1 MPNRIQGITVEIG
14 GDTQGLS
21 KALSGVNRE
30 IRTTQSQL
38 KDVER
43 LLKLDPGNTELLR
56 QKYELLNDSIES
68 TEEKL
73 DSLREA
79 EKQVQQQF
87 ERGEVSQDQY
97 NGLQR
102 EIIATEQ
109 ALGRLQNEAR
119 DTENRINGIDEKP
132 IEQVEDAAEDAG
144 DALRDAGDDASHFG
158 DMLKA
163 GAIVEGVSGLVDSM
177 SQLADE
183 TREYQRIMGSLEVS
197 SERAGYSAEETADTY
212 RQLYGVLGDDQTAAT
227 TTANLQ
233 ALGFAQED
241 LKDLTN
247 AAIGAW
253 ATYGDSI
260 PIDGLAESINETI
273 QAGQVTGNF
282 ADVLNWAGTNEDDFN
297 AKLENAADSTERANI
312 VMEELARQ
320 GLVEA
325 GEAWQKNNESLVES
339 NQAAVDFQDTMAEM
353 SERVLPVLT
362 SVKQGITD
370 LLNSLLEVVDGG
382 DFSSFSGVI
391 TRGLEQLTETVIP
404 SIISFLREAIPKIVE
419 VIPEIATAVVKAIS
433 SIGGQLL
440 AAGISLIEYIA
451 EGIENGLPQ
460 LASSIPHAIETVVG
474 SVSNNIPGLL
484 EKGVQIANSLI
495 NGFISAIPNLI
506 QGLPSIISTISTFV
520 TTSIPYFIQAGAQVL
535 QNLVSGIVTALPL
548 IIEGLVQVV
557 NVIVLFFTEN
567 APQLLEQGIQLV
579 QNLISGIVDAIPML
593 LEALPQII
601 YSFTTTILENLPSVM
616 DSGKQMLRSLI
627 DGIVDAIPMLLEAL
641 PQIIYSFTTTILENL
656 PSVMDSG
663 KQMLRSLIDG
673 ILQTVSELVENLP
686 AVIDAVVSF
695 ITDNLPTMMQQ
706 GVEIIL
712 SIITGILDT
721 IPDLISGVGEVVSTI
736 INFIS
741 ENLPSILKAGIE
753 ILKSLISGI
762 IQTIP
767 DLVANLPKIISAIV
781 DGMGA
786 LMGSIVNIGA
796 NIVHGIWNGISGAA
810 GWLWNQISGFCS
822 NIVNGIKNF
831 FGINSPSKLME
842 DAVGKWLPP
851 GIAVGFEDAM
861 PKAMR
866 EIDASMG
873 DITTAIPQ
881 ALGYGGNTTTDSHN
895 MTYTFGPGSIVIQ
908 TQATDGNA
916 LYRQLMVRMQQEVSR
931 KEAAYGR
938 V

>member
-132 IEQVEDAAEDAG
+132 IKQVEDAAEDAG
-144 DALRDAGDDASHFG
+144 NALRDAGDDASHFG

-163 GAIVEGVSGLVDSM
+163 GAIVEGVSGLVGSM

-197 SERAGYSAEETADTY
+197 SERAGYTAEETADTY

-282 ADVLNWAGTNEDDFN
+282 ADVLNWAGTSEDDFN

-339 NQAAVDFQDTMAEM
+339 NQAAADFQDTMAEM
-353 SERVLPVLT
+353 SERLSPVLT
-362 SVKQGITD
+362 AVQNGINQ
-370 LLNSLLEVVDGG
+370 LLGSFLDMTEGI
-382 DFSSFSGVI
+382 DFSAVGDSIEAGFSFVI
-391 TRGLEQLTETVIP
+391 DTILPKLRDGFQWILDN
-404 SIISFLREAIPKIVE
+404 REA
-419 VIPEIATAVVKAIS
+419 
-433 SIGGQLL
+433 L
-440 AAGISLIEYIA
+440 
-451 EGIENGLPQ
+451 
-460 LASSIPHAIETVVG
+460 
-474 SVSNNIPGLL
+474 
-484 EKGVQIANSLI
+484 
-495 NGFISAIPNLI
+495 
-506 QGLPSIISTISTFV
+506 
-520 TTSIPYFIQAGAQVL
+520 
-535 QNLVSGIVTALPL
+535 VTAL
-548 IIEGLVQVV
+548 IAIGSAISTYMAGQQVYT
-557 NVIVLFFTEN
+557 F
-567 APQLLEQGIQLV
+567 A
-579 QNLISGIVDAIPML
+579 
-593 LEALPQII
+593 
-601 YSFTTTILENLPSVM
+601 TTT
-616 DSGKQMLRSLI
+616 
-627 DGIVDAIPMLLEAL
+627 
-641 PQIIYSFTTTILENL
+641 
-656 PSVMDSG
+656 
-663 KQMLRSLIDG
+663 
-673 ILQTVSELVENLP
+673 
-686 AVIDAVVSF
+686 
-695 ITDNLPTMMQQ
+695 
-706 GVEIIL
+706 
-712 SIITGILDT
+712 
-721 IPDLISGVGEVVSTI
+721 
-736 INFIS
+736 
-741 ENLPSILKAGIE
+741 
-753 ILKSLISGI
+753 
-762 IQTIP
+762 
-767 DLVANLPKIISAIV
+767 LPKIISGFSTFFTTLSGGGGVFAALTAAINPVTLAIAGIAAAVGVVVGAFATLWNTSEEFRTNITAIWNQLVTTFQTFTQGIV
-781 DGMGA
+781 DRLNELGFNFENIGQVIQAAWQALCDFLAPVFEGA
-786 LMGSIVNIGA
+786 FQAVATIFDTITGAILGVLDFFIGVFTGDWEQALNGIKEFWGSIWDGICGIFETIIDTLMGIGEVVLNWFGTTWEDALNGVKDFFTNIWNGIVDFFSGLPGRMADIGY
-796 NIVHGIWNGISGAA
+796 NIVTGIWNGISGAA

-822 NIVNGIKNF
+822 NIVNNIKNF

-881 ALGYGGNTTTDSHN
+881 ALSYGGNTTNDSHN

-908 TQATDGNA
+908 TQATNGDA
-916 LYRQLMVRMQQEVSR
+916 IYRQLMVRMQQEVSR

>member
-21 KALSGVNRE
+21 KALSGVNKE

-273 QAGQVTGNF
+273 QSGQVTGNF
-282 ADVLNWAGTNEDDFN
+282 ADVLNWAGTSEDDFN
-297 AKLENAADSTERANI
+297 SKLENAADSTERANI

-339 NQAAVDFQDTMAEM
+339 NQAAADFQDTMAEM
-353 SERVLPVLT
+353 SERISPVLT
-362 SVKQGITD
+362 AVQNGINQ
-370 LLNSLLEVVDGG
+370 LLGSLLDMTEGI
-382 DFSSFSGVI
+382 DFSAVGDSIEAGFSFVI
-391 TRGLEQLTETVIP
+391 DTILPKLRDGFQWILDN
-404 SIISFLREAIPKIVE
+404 REA
-419 VIPEIATAVVKAIS
+419 
-433 SIGGQLL
+433 L
-440 AAGISLIEYIA
+440 
-451 EGIENGLPQ
+451 
-460 LASSIPHAIETVVG
+460 
-474 SVSNNIPGLL
+474 
-484 EKGVQIANSLI
+484 
-495 NGFISAIPNLI
+495 
-506 QGLPSIISTISTFV
+506 
-520 TTSIPYFIQAGAQVL
+520 
-535 QNLVSGIVTALPL
+535 VTAL
-548 IIEGLVQVV
+548 IAIGSAVTTYMAGQQVYA
-557 NVIVLFFTEN
+557 F
-567 APQLLEQGIQLV
+567 A
-579 QNLISGIVDAIPML
+579 
-593 LEALPQII
+593 
-601 YSFTTTILENLPSVM
+601 TTT
-616 DSGKQMLRSLI
+616 
-627 DGIVDAIPMLLEAL
+627 
-641 PQIIYSFTTTILENL
+641 
-656 PSVMDSG
+656 
-663 KQMLRSLIDG
+663 
-673 ILQTVSELVENLP
+673 
-686 AVIDAVVSF
+686 
-695 ITDNLPTMMQQ
+695 
-706 GVEIIL
+706 
-712 SIITGILDT
+712 
-721 IPDLISGVGEVVSTI
+721 
-736 INFIS
+736 
-741 ENLPSILKAGIE
+741 
-753 ILKSLISGI
+753 
-762 IQTIP
+762 
-767 DLVANLPKIISAIV
+767 LPKIISGFSTFFTTLSGGGGVFAALTAAINPVTLAIAGIAAAVGVVVGAFATLWNTSEEFRTNITAIWNQLVTTFQTFTQGIV
-781 DGMGA
+781 DRLNELGFNFENIGQVIQAAWQALCDFLAPVFEGA
-786 LMGSIVNIGA
+786 FQAVATIFDTITSAILGVLDFFIGVFTGDWEQALNGIKEFWGSIWDGICGIFETIIDTLMGIGEVILNWFGTTWEDALNSVKDFFTNIWN
-796 NIVHGIWNGISGAA
+796 NIVDFFSGLPGRMADIGYNIVTGIWNGISGAA

-822 NIVNGIKNF
+822 RIVNNIKSF

-881 ALGYGGNTTTDSHN
+881 ALGYGGNTTNDSHN

-908 TQATDGNA
+908 TQATNGDA
-916 LYRQLMVRMQQEVSR
+916 IYRQLMVRMQQEVSR

>member
-21 KALSGVNRE
+21 KALSSVNRE

-56 QKYELLNDSIES
+56 QKYELLNDSIDS

-177 SQLADE
+177 SQLAEE
-183 TREYQRIMGSLEVS
+183 TKEYQKIMGSLEVS
-197 SERAGYSAEETADTY
+197 SEKAGYSAEETADTY

-233 ALGFAQED
+233 ALGMSQED
-241 LKDLTN
+241 LTQLTN

-282 ADVLNWAGTNEDDFN
+282 ADVLNWAGTSEDDFN

-325 GEAWQKNNESLVES
+325 GEAWQKNNESLVEA
-339 NQAAVDFQDTMAEM
+339 NQATADFQDTMAEM
-353 SERVLPVLT
+353 SERILPVLT

-404 SIISFLREAIPKIVE
+404 SIVSFLREAIPKIVE
-419 VIPEIATAVVKAIS
+419 VIPEIATAVVKAIF

-440 AAGISLIEYIA
+440 DAGISLIEYIA

-460 LASSIPHAIETVVG
+460 LVSSIPHAIEMVVG
-474 SVSNNIPGLL
+474 SASNNIPELL

-520 TTSIPYFIQAGAQVL
+520 ATSIPYFIQAGAQIL
-535 QNLVSGIVTALPL
+535 QNLVSGIVTAFPL
-548 IIEGLVQVV
+548 IIEGLTQVV
-557 NVIVLFFTEN
+557 NAIVLFFTEN

-601 YSFTTTILENLPSVM
+601 YSFTTTIS
-616 DSGKQMLRSLI
+616 
-627 DGIVDAIPMLLEAL
+627 
-641 PQIIYSFTTTILENL
+641 ENL

-686 AVIDAVVSF
+686 SVIDAVVSF
-695 ITDNLPTMMQQ
+695 ITDNLPIMIQQ
-706 GVEIIL
+706 GVEILL

-721 IPDLISGVGEVVSTI
+721 IPDLISGVGEVVSNI

-767 DLVANLPKIISAIV
+767 DLVSNLPKIISAIV

-796 NIVHGIWNGISGAA
+796 DIVRGIWNGISGAA

-822 NIVNGIKNF
+822 SIVNGIKNF

-895 MTYTFGPGSIVIQ
+895 VTYTFGPGSIVIQ
-908 TQATDGNA
+908 TQATNGDA
-916 LYRQLMVRMQQEVSR
+916 IYRQLMVRMQQEVSR

>member
-197 SERAGYSAEETADTY
+197 SERAGYTAEETADTY

-282 ADVLNWAGTNEDDFN
+282 ADVLNWAGTSEDDFN

-339 NQAAVDFQDTMAEM
+339 NQAAADFQDTMAEM
-353 SERVLPVLT
+353 SERLSPVLT
-362 SVKQGITD
+362 
-370 LLNSLLEVVDGG
+370 
-382 DFSSFSGVI
+382 
-391 TRGLEQLTETVIP
+391 
-404 SIISFLREAIPKIVE
+404 
-419 VIPEIATAVVKAIS
+419 AV
-433 SIGGQLL
+433 Q
-440 AAGISLIEYIA
+440 
-451 EGIENGLPQ
+451 EG
-460 LASSIPHAIETVVG
+460 
-474 SVSNNIPGLL
+474 
-484 EKGVQIANSLI
+484 
-495 NGFISAIPNLI
+495 
-506 QGLPSIISTISTFV
+506 
-520 TTSIPYFIQAGAQVL
+520 
-535 QNLVSGIVTALPL
+535 
-548 IIEGLVQVV
+548 
-557 NVIVLFFTEN
+557 
-567 APQLLEQGIQLV
+567 
-579 QNLISGIVDAIPML
+579 
-593 LEALPQII
+593 
-601 YSFTTTILENLPSVM
+601 
-616 DSGKQMLRSLI
+616 
-627 DGIVDAIPMLLEAL
+627 
-641 PQIIYSFTTTILENL
+641 
-656 PSVMDSG
+656 
-663 KQMLRSLIDG
+663 
-673 ILQTVSELVENLP
+673 
-686 AVIDAVVSF
+686 
-695 ITDNLPTMMQQ
+695 
-706 GVEIIL
+706 
-712 SIITGILDT
+712 ITGILDAILDASSGIDFDSIAQAVSDGFGWIIENVIPAISSLVSWFMQLDPQMQQFIGIIAGVAAAAGPVISAVQGIVGVVSALMSPVTLAVGAIGLLVAAFVNLWQTNEGFRESITAIWNQLVTTFQTFTQGIVDRLNELGFNFENIGQVIQAAWQALCDFLAPVFEGAFQAVAT
-721 IPDLISGVGEVVSTI
+721 IFDTITSAILGVLDFFIGVFTGDWEQALNGIKEFWGSIWDGICGIFETIIDTLMGIGEV
-736 INFIS
+736 
-741 ENLPSILKAGIE
+741 ILNWFGTTWEDALNSVKDFFTNIW
-753 ILKSLISGI
+753 
-762 IQTIP
+762 
-767 DLVANLPKIISAIV
+767 NNIV
-781 DGMGA
+781 DFFSGLPGRMA
-786 LMGSIVNIGA
+786 DIGY
-796 NIVHGIWNGISGAA
+796 NIVTGIWNGISGAA
-810 GWLWNQISGFCS
+810 SWLWNQISGFCS
-822 NIVNGIKNF
+822 NIVNNIKNF

-881 ALGYGGNTTTDSHN
+881 ALGYSGNTTTDSHN

-908 TQATDGNA
+908 TQATNGDA
-916 LYRQLMVRMQQEVSR
+916 IYRQLMVRMQQEVNR
-931 KEAAYGR
+931 KGAAYGR
-938 V
+938 A

>member
-21 KALSGVNRE
+21 KALSGVNKE

-282 ADVLNWAGTNEDDFN
+282 ADVLNWAGTSEDDFN

-339 NQAAVDFQDTMAEM
+339 NQAAADFQDTMAEM
-353 SERVLPVLT
+353 SERISPVLT
-362 SVKQGITD
+362 AVQNGINQ
-370 LLNSLLEVVDGG
+370 LLGAVLNMTEGI
-382 DFSSFSGVI
+382 DFSAVGDSIEAGFSFVI
-391 TRGLEQLTETVIP
+391 DTVLP
-404 SIISFLREAIPKIVE
+404 KLREGFQWI
-419 VIPEIATAVVKAIS
+419 
-433 SIGGQLL
+433 LD
-440 AAGISLIEYIA
+440 
-451 EGIENGLPQ
+451 NR
-460 LASSIPHAIETVVG
+460 ET
-474 SVSNNIPGLL
+474 L
-484 EKGVQIANSLI
+484 
-495 NGFISAIPNLI
+495 
-506 QGLPSIISTISTFV
+506 
-520 TTSIPYFIQAGAQVL
+520 
-535 QNLVSGIVTALPL
+535 VTAL
-548 IIEGLVQVV
+548 IAIGSAVTTYMAGQQVAA
-557 NVIVLFFTEN
+557 F
-567 APQLLEQGIQLV
+567 A
-579 QNLISGIVDAIPML
+579 
-593 LEALPQII
+593 
-601 YSFTTTILENLPSVM
+601 TTT
-616 DSGKQMLRSLI
+616 
-627 DGIVDAIPMLLEAL
+627 
-641 PQIIYSFTTTILENL
+641 
-656 PSVMDSG
+656 
-663 KQMLRSLIDG
+663 
-673 ILQTVSELVENLP
+673 
-686 AVIDAVVSF
+686 
-695 ITDNLPTMMQQ
+695 
-706 GVEIIL
+706 
-712 SIITGILDT
+712 
-721 IPDLISGVGEVVSTI
+721 
-736 INFIS
+736 
-741 ENLPSILKAGIE
+741 
-753 ILKSLISGI
+753 
-762 IQTIP
+762 
-767 DLVANLPKIISAIV
+767 LPKIISGFSTFFTTLSGGGGVFAALTAAINPVTLAIAGIAAAVGVVVGAFATLWTTSEEFRANITAIWSQLVTTFQTFTQGIV
-781 DGMGA
+781 DRLNDLGFNFENIGQVIQTAWQALCDFLAPVFEGA
-786 LMGSIVNIGA
+786 FQAVATIFDTVTSAILGVLDFFIGVFTGDWEQALNGIKEFWGSIWDGICGIFETIIDTLMGIGEVILSWFGTTWEDALNNVKDFFTNIWN
-796 NIVHGIWNGISGAA
+796 NIVDFFSGLPGRMADIGYNIVTGIWNGISGAA

-822 NIVNGIKNF
+822 NIVNGIKSF

-895 MTYTFGPGSIVIQ
+895 LTYTFGPGSIVIQ

>member
-1 MPNRIQGITVEIG
+1 MPNRIRGITVEIG

-79 EKQVQQQF
+79 EKQVQQLF

-247 AAIGAW
+247 AVIGAW

-282 ADVLNWAGTNEDDFN
+282 ADVLNWAGTSEDDFN

-339 NQAAVDFQDTMAEM
+339 NQAAADFQDTMAEM
-353 SERVLPVLT
+353 SERLSPVLT
-362 SVKQGITD
+362 AVQNGINQ
-370 LLNSLLEVVDGG
+370 LLGSLLDMTAGI
-382 DFSSFSGVI
+382 DFSAVGDSIEAGFSFVI
-391 TRGLEQLTETVIP
+391 DTILPKLRDGFQWILDN
-404 SIISFLREAIPKIVE
+404 REA
-419 VIPEIATAVVKAIS
+419 
-433 SIGGQLL
+433 L
-440 AAGISLIEYIA
+440 
-451 EGIENGLPQ
+451 
-460 LASSIPHAIETVVG
+460 
-474 SVSNNIPGLL
+474 
-484 EKGVQIANSLI
+484 
-495 NGFISAIPNLI
+495 
-506 QGLPSIISTISTFV
+506 
-520 TTSIPYFIQAGAQVL
+520 
-535 QNLVSGIVTALPL
+535 VTAL
-548 IIEGLVQVV
+548 IAIGSAISTYMAGQQVAA
-557 NVIVLFFTEN
+557 F
-567 APQLLEQGIQLV
+567 A
-579 QNLISGIVDAIPML
+579 
-593 LEALPQII
+593 
-601 YSFTTTILENLPSVM
+601 TTT
-616 DSGKQMLRSLI
+616 
-627 DGIVDAIPMLLEAL
+627 
-641 PQIIYSFTTTILENL
+641 
-656 PSVMDSG
+656 
-663 KQMLRSLIDG
+663 
-673 ILQTVSELVENLP
+673 
-686 AVIDAVVSF
+686 
-695 ITDNLPTMMQQ
+695 
-706 GVEIIL
+706 
-712 SIITGILDT
+712 
-721 IPDLISGVGEVVSTI
+721 
-736 INFIS
+736 
-741 ENLPSILKAGIE
+741 
-753 ILKSLISGI
+753 
-762 IQTIP
+762 
-767 DLVANLPKIISAIV
+767 LPKIISGFSTFFTTLSGGGGVFAALTAAINPVTLAIAGIAAAVGVVVGAFATLWNTSEEFRSNITAIWNQLVTTFQTFTQGIV
-781 DGMGA
+781 DRLNELGFNFENIGQVIQAAWQALCDFLAPVFEGA
-786 LMGSIVNIGA
+786 FQAVATIFDTVTGAILGVLDFFIGVFTGDWEQALNGIKEFWGSIWDGICGIFETIIDTLMGIGEVILSWFGTTWEDALNGVKDFFTSIWNGIVGFFSGLPGRMADIGY
-796 NIVHGIWNGISGAA
+796 NIVAGIWNGISGAA

-873 DITTAIPQ
+873 NITTAIPQ

-908 TQATDGNA
+908 TQATNGDA
-916 LYRQLMVRMQQEVSR
+916 IYRQLMVRMQQEVSR

>member
-391 TRGLEQLTETVIP
+391 TRGLEELTETVIP

-535 QNLVSGIVTALPL
+535 QNLVSGIVTAVPL
-548 IIEGLVQVV
+548 IVEGLTQV
-557 NVIVLFFTEN
+557 IDAMALFFTEN

-579 QNLISGIVDAIPML
+579 QNLIS
-593 LEALPQII
+593 
-601 YSFTTTILENLPSVM
+601 
-616 DSGKQMLRSLI
+616 
-627 DGIVDAIPMLLEAL
+627 GIVDAIPMLLEAL

-822 NIVNGIKNF
+822 NIVNGIKSF

-881 ALGYGGNTTTDSHN
+881 ALGYSGNTTTDSHN

-908 TQATDGNA
+908 TQATNVDA
-916 LYRQLMVRMQQEVSR
+916 IYRQLMVRMQQEVSR

>member
-197 SERAGYSAEETADTY
+197 SERAGYTAEETADTY

-282 ADVLNWAGTNEDDFN
+282 ADVLNWAGTSEDDFN

-339 NQAAVDFQDTMAEM
+339 NQAAADFQDTMAEM
-353 SERVLPVLT
+353 SERLSPVLT
-362 SVKQGITD
+362 AVQDGINQ
-370 LLNSLLEVVDGG
+370 LLGSLLDMTEGI
-382 DFSSFSGVI
+382 DFSAVGERIEAGFSFVI
-391 TRGLEQLTETVIP
+391 NTILPKLRDGFQWILDN
-404 SIISFLREAIPKIVE
+404 REA
-419 VIPEIATAVVKAIS
+419 
-433 SIGGQLL
+433 L
-440 AAGISLIEYIA
+440 
-451 EGIENGLPQ
+451 
-460 LASSIPHAIETVVG
+460 
-474 SVSNNIPGLL
+474 
-484 EKGVQIANSLI
+484 
-495 NGFISAIPNLI
+495 
-506 QGLPSIISTISTFV
+506 
-520 TTSIPYFIQAGAQVL
+520 
-535 QNLVSGIVTALPL
+535 VTALVA
-548 IIEGLVQVV
+548 IGSAISTYMAGQQVYA
-557 NVIVLFFTEN
+557 F
-567 APQLLEQGIQLV
+567 A
-579 QNLISGIVDAIPML
+579 
-593 LEALPQII
+593 
-601 YSFTTTILENLPSVM
+601 TTT
-616 DSGKQMLRSLI
+616 
-627 DGIVDAIPMLLEAL
+627 
-641 PQIIYSFTTTILENL
+641 
-656 PSVMDSG
+656 
-663 KQMLRSLIDG
+663 
-673 ILQTVSELVENLP
+673 
-686 AVIDAVVSF
+686 
-695 ITDNLPTMMQQ
+695 
-706 GVEIIL
+706 
-712 SIITGILDT
+712 
-721 IPDLISGVGEVVSTI
+721 
-736 INFIS
+736 
-741 ENLPSILKAGIE
+741 
-753 ILKSLISGI
+753 
-762 IQTIP
+762 
-767 DLVANLPKIISAIV
+767 LPKIISGFSTFFTTLSGGGGVFAALTAAINPVTLAIAGIAAAVGVVVGAFATLWNTSEEFRTNITAIWNQLVTTFQTFTQGIV
-781 DGMGA
+781 DRLNELGFNFENIGQVIQTAWQALCDFLAPVFEGA
-786 LMGSIVNIGA
+786 FQAVATIFDTVTGAILGVLDFFIGVFTGDWEQALNGIKEYWGSIWDGICGIFETIIDTLMGIGEVILNWFGTTWEDALNGVKDFFTNIWN
-796 NIVHGIWNGISGAA
+796 NIVDFFSGLPGRMADIGYNIVTGIWNGISGAA
-810 GWLWNQISGFCS
+810 RWLWNQISGFCS

-895 MTYTFGPGSIVIQ
+895 TTYTFGPGSIVIQ
-908 TQATDGNA
+908 TQATNGDA
-916 LYRQLMVRMQQEVSR
+916 IYRQLMVRMQQEVNR
-931 KEAAYGR
+931 KGAAYGTA
-938 V
+938 

>member
-144 DALRDAGDDASHFG
+144 DALRDAGKDASHFG

-197 SERAGYSAEETADTY
+197 SERAGYTAEETADTY

-282 ADVLNWAGTNEDDFN
+282 ADVLNWAGTSEDDFN

-339 NQAAVDFQDTMAEM
+339 NQAAADFQDTMAEM
-353 SERVLPVLT
+353 SERLSPVLT
-362 SVKQGITD
+362 AVQNGINQ
-370 LLNSLLEVVDGG
+370 LLGSFLDMTEGI
-382 DFSSFSGVI
+382 DFSAVGDSIEAGFSFVI
-391 TRGLEQLTETVIP
+391 DTILPKLRDGFQWILDN
-404 SIISFLREAIPKIVE
+404 REA
-419 VIPEIATAVVKAIS
+419 
-433 SIGGQLL
+433 L
-440 AAGISLIEYIA
+440 
-451 EGIENGLPQ
+451 
-460 LASSIPHAIETVVG
+460 
-474 SVSNNIPGLL
+474 
-484 EKGVQIANSLI
+484 
-495 NGFISAIPNLI
+495 
-506 QGLPSIISTISTFV
+506 
-520 TTSIPYFIQAGAQVL
+520 
-535 QNLVSGIVTALPL
+535 VTAL
-548 IIEGLVQVV
+548 IAIGSAISTYMAGQQVYT
-557 NVIVLFFTEN
+557 F
-567 APQLLEQGIQLV
+567 A
-579 QNLISGIVDAIPML
+579 
-593 LEALPQII
+593 
-601 YSFTTTILENLPSVM
+601 TTT
-616 DSGKQMLRSLI
+616 
-627 DGIVDAIPMLLEAL
+627 
-641 PQIIYSFTTTILENL
+641 
-656 PSVMDSG
+656 
-663 KQMLRSLIDG
+663 
-673 ILQTVSELVENLP
+673 
-686 AVIDAVVSF
+686 
-695 ITDNLPTMMQQ
+695 
-706 GVEIIL
+706 
-712 SIITGILDT
+712 
-721 IPDLISGVGEVVSTI
+721 
-736 INFIS
+736 
-741 ENLPSILKAGIE
+741 
-753 ILKSLISGI
+753 
-762 IQTIP
+762 
-767 DLVANLPKIISAIV
+767 LPKIISGFSTFFTTLSGGGGVFAALTAAINPVTLAIAGIAAAVGVVVGAFATLWNTSEEFRTNITAIWNQLVTTFQTFTQGIV
-781 DGMGA
+781 DRLNELGFNFENIGQVIQAAWQALCDFLAPVFEGA
-786 LMGSIVNIGA
+786 FQAVATIFDTITGAILGVLDFFIGVFTGDWEQALNGIKEFWGSIWDGICGIFETIIDTLMGIGEVILSWFGTTWEDALNGVKDFFTNIWN
-796 NIVHGIWNGISGAA
+796 NIVDFFSGLPGRMADIGYNIVTGIWNGISGAA

-822 NIVNGIKNF
+822 SIVSNIKNF

-881 ALGYGGNTTTDSHN
+881 ALGYGGNTTNDSHN

>member
-21 KALSGVNRE
+21 KALSGVNRK

-68 TEEKL
+68 TEKKL

-144 DALRDAGDDASHFG
+144 DALRDAGKDASHFG

-197 SERAGYSAEETADTY
+197 SERAGYTAEETADTY

-233 ALGFAQED
+233 ALGFALED
-241 LKDLTN
+241 LKDLTS

-282 ADVLNWAGTNEDDFN
+282 ADVLNWAGTSEDDFN
-297 AKLENAADSTERANI
+297 TKLENAADSAERANI

-325 GEAWQKNNESLVES
+325 GEAWQKSNESLVEA
-339 NQAAVDFQDTMAEM
+339 NQAAADFQDTMAEM
-353 SERVLPVLT
+353 SERLSPVLT
-362 SVKQGITD
+362 AVQNGINQ
-370 LLNSLLEVVDGG
+370 LLGSFLDMTEGI
-382 DFSSFSGVI
+382 DFSAVGDSIDAGFSFVI
-391 TRGLEQLTETVIP
+391 DTILPKLRDGFQWILDN
-404 SIISFLREAIPKIVE
+404 REA
-419 VIPEIATAVVKAIS
+419 
-433 SIGGQLL
+433 L
-440 AAGISLIEYIA
+440 
-451 EGIENGLPQ
+451 
-460 LASSIPHAIETVVG
+460 
-474 SVSNNIPGLL
+474 
-484 EKGVQIANSLI
+484 
-495 NGFISAIPNLI
+495 
-506 QGLPSIISTISTFV
+506 
-520 TTSIPYFIQAGAQVL
+520 
-535 QNLVSGIVTALPL
+535 VTALVA
-548 IIEGLVQVV
+548 IGSAISTYMAGQQVAA
-557 NVIVLFFTEN
+557 F
-567 APQLLEQGIQLV
+567 A
-579 QNLISGIVDAIPML
+579 
-593 LEALPQII
+593 
-601 YSFTTTILENLPSVM
+601 TTT
-616 DSGKQMLRSLI
+616 
-627 DGIVDAIPMLLEAL
+627 
-641 PQIIYSFTTTILENL
+641 
-656 PSVMDSG
+656 
-663 KQMLRSLIDG
+663 
-673 ILQTVSELVENLP
+673 
-686 AVIDAVVSF
+686 
-695 ITDNLPTMMQQ
+695 
-706 GVEIIL
+706 
-712 SIITGILDT
+712 
-721 IPDLISGVGEVVSTI
+721 
-736 INFIS
+736 
-741 ENLPSILKAGIE
+741 
-753 ILKSLISGI
+753 
-762 IQTIP
+762 
-767 DLVANLPKIISAIV
+767 LPKIISGFSTFFTTLSGGGGAFAALTAAINPVTLAIAGIAAAVGVVVGAFVTLWNTSEEFRTNITAIWNQLVTTFQTFTQGIV
-781 DGMGA
+781 DRLNELGFNFENIGQVIQAAWQTLCDFLAPVLEGA
-786 LMGSIVNIGA
+786 FQAVAITFDTITGAILGVLDFFIGVFTGDWEQALNGIKEFWGSIWDGICGIFETIIDTLLGIGEVILSWFGTTWEDALNGVKDFFTNIWNGIVDFFSGLPGRMA
-796 NIVHGIWNGISGAA
+796 DIGYNIVTGIWNGISGAA

-881 ALGYGGNTTTDSHN
+881 ALGYGGNTTNDSHN

-916 LYRQLMVRMQQEVSR
+916 IYRQLMVRMQQEVSR

>member
-21 KALSGVNRE
+21 KALSGVNKE

-197 SERAGYSAEETADTY
+197 SERAGYTAEETADTY

-273 QAGQVTGNF
+273 QAGKVTGNF
-282 ADVLNWAGTNEDDFN
+282 ADVLNWAGTSEDDFN

-339 NQAAVDFQDTMAEM
+339 NQAAADFQDTMAEM
-353 SERVLPVLT
+353 SERLSPVLT
-362 SVKQGITD
+362 AVQNGINQ
-370 LLNSLLEVVDGG
+370 LLGSLLDMTEGI
-382 DFSSFSGVI
+382 DFSAVGDSIETGFSFVI
-391 TRGLEQLTETVIP
+391 DTILPKLRDGFQWILDN
-404 SIISFLREAIPKIVE
+404 REA
-419 VIPEIATAVVKAIS
+419 
-433 SIGGQLL
+433 L
-440 AAGISLIEYIA
+440 
-451 EGIENGLPQ
+451 
-460 LASSIPHAIETVVG
+460 
-474 SVSNNIPGLL
+474 
-484 EKGVQIANSLI
+484 
-495 NGFISAIPNLI
+495 
-506 QGLPSIISTISTFV
+506 
-520 TTSIPYFIQAGAQVL
+520 
-535 QNLVSGIVTALPL
+535 VTAL
-548 IIEGLVQVV
+548 IAIGSAVTTYMAGQQVAA
-557 NVIVLFFTEN
+557 F
-567 APQLLEQGIQLV
+567 A
-579 QNLISGIVDAIPML
+579 
-593 LEALPQII
+593 
-601 YSFTTTILENLPSVM
+601 TTT
-616 DSGKQMLRSLI
+616 
-627 DGIVDAIPMLLEAL
+627 
-641 PQIIYSFTTTILENL
+641 
-656 PSVMDSG
+656 
-663 KQMLRSLIDG
+663 
-673 ILQTVSELVENLP
+673 
-686 AVIDAVVSF
+686 
-695 ITDNLPTMMQQ
+695 
-706 GVEIIL
+706 
-712 SIITGILDT
+712 
-721 IPDLISGVGEVVSTI
+721 
-736 INFIS
+736 
-741 ENLPSILKAGIE
+741 
-753 ILKSLISGI
+753 
-762 IQTIP
+762 
-767 DLVANLPKIISAIV
+767 LPKIISGFSTFFTTLSGGGGVFAALTAAINPVTLAIAGIAAAVGVVVGAFATLWNTSEEFRTNITAIWNQLVTTFQTFTQGIV
-781 DGMGA
+781 DRLNELGFNFENIGQVIQAAWQALCDFLAPVFEGA
-786 LMGSIVNIGA
+786 FQAVATIFDTITSAILGVLDFFIGVFTGDWEQALNGIKEFWSAIWDGICGIFETIVDTLMGIGEVILSWFGTTWEDALNNVKDFFTNIWN
-796 NIVHGIWNGISGAA
+796 NIVDFFSGLPGRMADIGYNIVTGIWNGISGAA

-822 NIVNGIKNF
+822 NIVNGIKSF

-881 ALGYGGNTTTDSHN
+881 ALGYSGNTTNDSHD

-908 TQATDGNA
+908 TQATNGDA
-916 LYRQLMVRMQQEVSR
+916 IYRQLMVRMQQEVSR

>member
-1 MPNRIQGITVEIG
+1 MPSRIQGITVEIG
-14 GDTQGLS
+14 GDTTGLS
-21 KALSGVNRE
+21 KALSGVNKE
-30 IRTTQSQL
+30 IRTSQSQL

-56 QKYELLNDSIES
+56 QKFQLLGGSVES
-68 TEEKL
+68 TEKKL
-73 DSLREA
+73 DALREA

-87 ERGEVSQDQY
+87 ERGEVSQEQY

-102 EIIATEQ
+102 EIISTEQ
-109 ALGRLQNEAR
+109 ALGRLKNEAKA
-119 DTENRINGIDEKP
+119 TENRINGIDEKP

-197 SERAGYSAEETADTY
+197 SERAGYTAEETADTY

-282 ADVLNWAGTNEDDFN
+282 ADVLNWAGTSEDDFN

-339 NQAAVDFQDTMAEM
+339 NQAAADFQDTMAEM
-353 SERVLPVLT
+353 SERISPVLT
-362 SVKQGITD
+362 
-370 LLNSLLEVVDGG
+370 
-382 DFSSFSGVI
+382 
-391 TRGLEQLTETVIP
+391 
-404 SIISFLREAIPKIVE
+404 
-419 VIPEIATAVVKAIS
+419 
-433 SIGGQLL
+433 
-440 AAGISLIEYIA
+440 AAQ
-451 EGIENGLPQ
+451 EG
-460 LASSIPHAIETVVG
+460 
-474 SVSNNIPGLL
+474 
-484 EKGVQIANSLI
+484 
-495 NGFISAIPNLI
+495 
-506 QGLPSIISTISTFV
+506 
-520 TTSIPYFIQAGAQVL
+520 
-535 QNLVSGIVTALPL
+535 
-548 IIEGLVQVV
+548 
-557 NVIVLFFTEN
+557 
-567 APQLLEQGIQLV
+567 
-579 QNLISGIVDAIPML
+579 
-593 LEALPQII
+593 
-601 YSFTTTILENLPSVM
+601 
-616 DSGKQMLRSLI
+616 
-627 DGIVDAIPMLLEAL
+627 
-641 PQIIYSFTTTILENL
+641 
-656 PSVMDSG
+656 
-663 KQMLRSLIDG
+663 
-673 ILQTVSELVENLP
+673 
-686 AVIDAVVSF
+686 
-695 ITDNLPTMMQQ
+695 
-706 GVEIIL
+706 
-712 SIITGILDT
+712 ITGILDAILDASSGIDFGSIAQAVSDGFGWIIENVIPAISSLVSWFMQLDPQMQQFIGIIAGVAAAAGPVISAVQGIVGVVSALMSPVTLAVGVIGLLVAAFVNLWQTNEGFRESITAIWNQLVTTFQTFTQGIVDRLNELGFNFENIGQVIQAAWQALCDFLAPVFEGAFQAVAT
-721 IPDLISGVGEVVSTI
+721 IFDTITSAILGVLDFFIGVFTGDWEQALNGIKEFWGSIWDGICGIFETIIDTLMGIGEV
-736 INFIS
+736 
-741 ENLPSILKAGIE
+741 ILNWFGTTWEDALNSVKDFFTNIW
-753 ILKSLISGI
+753 
-762 IQTIP
+762 
-767 DLVANLPKIISAIV
+767 NNIV
-781 DGMGA
+781 DFFSGLPGRMA
-786 LMGSIVNIGA
+786 DIGY
-796 NIVHGIWNGISGAA
+796 NIVTGIWNGISGAA

-822 NIVNGIKNF
+822 NIVNGIKSF

-881 ALGYGGNTTTDSHN
+881 ALGYGGNTTNDSHN

-908 TQATDGNA
+908 TQATNGDA
-916 LYRQLMVRMQQEVSR
+916 IYRQLMVRMQQEVSR

>member
-197 SERAGYSAEETADTY
+197 SERAGYTAEETADTY

-282 ADVLNWAGTNEDDFN
+282 ADVLNWAGTSEDDFN

-339 NQAAVDFQDTMAEM
+339 NQAAADFQDTMAEM
-353 SERVLPVLT
+353 SERISPVLT
-362 SVKQGITD
+362 AVQNGINQ
-370 LLNSLLEVVDGG
+370 LLGSLLDMTEGI
-382 DFSSFSGVI
+382 DFSAVGDSIEAGFSFVI
-391 TRGLEQLTETVIP
+391 DTILPKLRDGFQWILDN
-404 SIISFLREAIPKIVE
+404 REA
-419 VIPEIATAVVKAIS
+419 
-433 SIGGQLL
+433 L
-440 AAGISLIEYIA
+440 
-451 EGIENGLPQ
+451 
-460 LASSIPHAIETVVG
+460 
-474 SVSNNIPGLL
+474 
-484 EKGVQIANSLI
+484 
-495 NGFISAIPNLI
+495 
-506 QGLPSIISTISTFV
+506 
-520 TTSIPYFIQAGAQVL
+520 
-535 QNLVSGIVTALPL
+535 VTAL
-548 IIEGLVQVV
+548 IAIGSAVTTYMAGQQVAA
-557 NVIVLFFTEN
+557 F
-567 APQLLEQGIQLV
+567 A
-579 QNLISGIVDAIPML
+579 
-593 LEALPQII
+593 
-601 YSFTTTILENLPSVM
+601 TTT
-616 DSGKQMLRSLI
+616 
-627 DGIVDAIPMLLEAL
+627 
-641 PQIIYSFTTTILENL
+641 
-656 PSVMDSG
+656 
-663 KQMLRSLIDG
+663 
-673 ILQTVSELVENLP
+673 
-686 AVIDAVVSF
+686 
-695 ITDNLPTMMQQ
+695 
-706 GVEIIL
+706 
-712 SIITGILDT
+712 
-721 IPDLISGVGEVVSTI
+721 
-736 INFIS
+736 
-741 ENLPSILKAGIE
+741 
-753 ILKSLISGI
+753 
-762 IQTIP
+762 
-767 DLVANLPKIISAIV
+767 LPKIISGFSTFFTTLSGGGGVFAALTAAINPVTLAIAGIAAAVGVVVGAFATLWTTSEEFRTNITAIWNQLVTTFQTFTQGIV
-781 DGMGA
+781 DRLNELGFNFENIGQVIQTAWQALCDFLAPVFEGA
-786 LMGSIVNIGA
+786 FQAVATIFDTITSAILGVLDFFIGVFTGDWEQALNGIQEFWGSIWDGICGIFETVIDTLMGIGEVILSWFGTTWEDALNNVKDFFTNIWN
-796 NIVHGIWNGISGAA
+796 NIVDFFSGLPGRMADIGYNIVTGIWNGISGAA

-822 NIVNGIKNF
+822 RIVNNIKSF

-881 ALGYGGNTTTDSHN
+881 ALGYSGNTTNDSHN

-908 TQATDGNA
+908 TQATNGDA
-916 LYRQLMVRMQQEVSR
+916 IYRQLMVRMQQEVSR

>member
-144 DALRDAGDDASHFG
+144 DALRDAGKDASHFG

-183 TREYQRIMGSLEVS
+183 TRDYQRIMGSLEVS
-197 SERAGYSAEETADTY
+197 SERAGYSAEETAQTY
-212 RQLYGVLGDDQTAAT
+212 RTLYGVLGDDQTAAT

-282 ADVLNWAGTNEDDFN
+282 ADVLNWAGTSEDDFN

-339 NQAAVDFQDTMAEM
+339 NQAAADFQDTMAEM
-353 SERVLPVLT
+353 SERLSPVLT
-362 SVKQGITD
+362 AVQNGINQLLGSVLDMTEGI
-370 LLNSLLEVVDGG
+370 
-382 DFSSFSGVI
+382 DFSAVGDSIEAGFSFVI
-391 TRGLEQLTETVIP
+391 DTILPKLRDGFQWILDN
-404 SIISFLREAIPKIVE
+404 REA
-419 VIPEIATAVVKAIS
+419 
-433 SIGGQLL
+433 L
-440 AAGISLIEYIA
+440 
-451 EGIENGLPQ
+451 
-460 LASSIPHAIETVVG
+460 
-474 SVSNNIPGLL
+474 
-484 EKGVQIANSLI
+484 
-495 NGFISAIPNLI
+495 
-506 QGLPSIISTISTFV
+506 
-520 TTSIPYFIQAGAQVL
+520 
-535 QNLVSGIVTALPL
+535 VTAL
-548 IIEGLVQVV
+548 IAIGTAVSTYMAGQQVAA
-557 NVIVLFFTEN
+557 F
-567 APQLLEQGIQLV
+567 A
-579 QNLISGIVDAIPML
+579 
-593 LEALPQII
+593 
-601 YSFTTTILENLPSVM
+601 TTT
-616 DSGKQMLRSLI
+616 
-627 DGIVDAIPMLLEAL
+627 
-641 PQIIYSFTTTILENL
+641 
-656 PSVMDSG
+656 
-663 KQMLRSLIDG
+663 
-673 ILQTVSELVENLP
+673 
-686 AVIDAVVSF
+686 
-695 ITDNLPTMMQQ
+695 
-706 GVEIIL
+706 
-712 SIITGILDT
+712 
-721 IPDLISGVGEVVSTI
+721 
-736 INFIS
+736 
-741 ENLPSILKAGIE
+741 
-753 ILKSLISGI
+753 
-762 IQTIP
+762 
-767 DLVANLPKIISAIV
+767 LPKIISGFSTFFTTLSGGGGVFAALTAAINPVTLAIAGIAAAVGVVVGAFATLWNTSEEFRTNITAIWNQLVTTFQTFTQGIV
-781 DGMGA
+781 DRLNELGFNFENIGQVIQAAWQALCDFLAPVFEGA
-786 LMGSIVNIGA
+786 FQAVATIFDTITSAILGVLDLFIGVFTGDWEQALNGIKEFWGSIWDGICGIFETIIDTLMGIGEVILNWFGTTWEDALNSVKDFFTNIWN
-796 NIVHGIWNGISGAA
+796 NIVDFFSGLPGRMADIGYNIVTGIWNGISGAA

-822 NIVNGIKNF
+822 RIVNNIKSF

-842 DAVGKWLPP
+842 DSVGKWLPP

-881 ALGYGGNTTTDSHN
+881 ALGYSGNTTTDSHN

-908 TQATDGNA
+908 TQATNGDA
-916 LYRQLMVRMQQEVSR
+916 IYRQLMVRMQQEVNR
-931 KEAAYGR
+931 KGAAYGR
-938 V
+938 A

>member
-68 TEEKL
+68 TEGKL

-183 TREYQRIMGSLEVS
+183 TRDYQRIMGSLEVS
-197 SERAGYSAEETADTY
+197 SQKAGYSADETAQVY
-212 RQLYGVLGDDQTAAT
+212 RTLYGVLGDDQTAAT

-233 ALGFAQED
+233 ALGLSQEE
-241 LKDLTN
+241 LVTLTN

-260 PIDGLAESINETI
+260 PIDSLAESVNETI
-273 QAGQVTGNF
+273 RAGQVTGTF
-282 ADVLNWAGTNEDDFN
+282 ADVLNWAGTNEDEFN
-297 AKLENAADSTERANI
+297 ERLAAASDETERQNI

-339 NQAAVDFQDTMAEM
+339 NQAAADFQDTMAEM
-353 SERVLPVLT
+353 SERISPVLT
-362 SVKQGITD
+362 AVQDGINQ
-370 LLNSLLEVVDGG
+370 LLGSLLDMTEGI
-382 DFSSFSGVI
+382 DFSAVGERIEAGFSFVI
-391 TRGLEQLTETVIP
+391 DTVLP
-404 SIISFLREAIPKIVE
+404 KLREGFQWILDNREALITALIAI
-419 VIPEIATAVVKAIS
+419 
-433 SIGGQLL
+433 
-440 AAGISLIEYIA
+440 
-451 EGIENGLPQ
+451 
-460 LASSIPHAIETVVG
+460 G
-474 SVSNNIPGLL
+474 S
-484 EKGVQIANSLI
+484 A
-495 NGFISAIPNLI
+495 
-506 QGLPSIISTISTFV
+506 V
-520 TTSIPYFIQAGAQVL
+520 TTYMAGQQV
-535 QNLVSGIVTALPL
+535 AA
-548 IIEGLVQVV
+548 
-557 NVIVLFFTEN
+557 F
-567 APQLLEQGIQLV
+567 A
-579 QNLISGIVDAIPML
+579 
-593 LEALPQII
+593 
-601 YSFTTTILENLPSVM
+601 TTT
-616 DSGKQMLRSLI
+616 
-627 DGIVDAIPMLLEAL
+627 
-641 PQIIYSFTTTILENL
+641 
-656 PSVMDSG
+656 
-663 KQMLRSLIDG
+663 
-673 ILQTVSELVENLP
+673 
-686 AVIDAVVSF
+686 
-695 ITDNLPTMMQQ
+695 
-706 GVEIIL
+706 
-712 SIITGILDT
+712 
-721 IPDLISGVGEVVSTI
+721 
-736 INFIS
+736 
-741 ENLPSILKAGIE
+741 
-753 ILKSLISGI
+753 
-762 IQTIP
+762 
-767 DLVANLPKIISAIV
+767 LPKIISEFSTFFTTLSGGGGVFAALTAAINPVTLAIAGIAAAVGVVVGAFATLWNTSEEFRTNITAIWNQLVTTFQTFTQGIV
-781 DGMGA
+781 DRLNELGFNFENIGQVIQAAWQALCDFLAPVFEGA
-786 LMGSIVNIGA
+786 FQAVATIFDTITSAILGVLDFFIEVFTGDWEQALNGIKEFWGSIWDGICGIFETIIDTLMGIGEVILNWFGTTWEDALNGVKDFFTNIWN
-796 NIVHGIWNGISGAA
+796 NIVDFFSGLPGRMADIGYNIVTGIWNGISGAA

-822 NIVNGIKNF
+822 SIVSNIKSF

-881 ALGYGGNTTTDSHN
+881 ALGYGGNTTNDSHN

-916 LYRQLMVRMQQEVSR
+916 IYRQLMVRMQQEVSR
-931 KEAAYGR
+931 KGVAYGPA
-938 V
+938 

>member
-144 DALRDAGDDASHFG
+144 DALRDAGDDTSHFG

-282 ADVLNWAGTNEDDFN
+282 ADVLNWAGTSEDDFN

-339 NQAAVDFQDTMAEM
+339 NQAAADFQDTMAEM
-353 SERVLPVLT
+353 SERLSPVLT
-362 SVKQGITD
+362 AVQNGINQLLGSVLDMTEGI
-370 LLNSLLEVVDGG
+370 
-382 DFSSFSGVI
+382 DFSAVGDSIEAGFSFVI
-391 TRGLEQLTETVIP
+391 DTILPKLRDGFQWILDN
-404 SIISFLREAIPKIVE
+404 REA
-419 VIPEIATAVVKAIS
+419 
-433 SIGGQLL
+433 L
-440 AAGISLIEYIA
+440 
-451 EGIENGLPQ
+451 
-460 LASSIPHAIETVVG
+460 
-474 SVSNNIPGLL
+474 
-484 EKGVQIANSLI
+484 
-495 NGFISAIPNLI
+495 
-506 QGLPSIISTISTFV
+506 
-520 TTSIPYFIQAGAQVL
+520 
-535 QNLVSGIVTALPL
+535 VTAL
-548 IIEGLVQVV
+548 IAIGSSMTTYMAGRQVAA
-557 NVIVLFFTEN
+557 F
-567 APQLLEQGIQLV
+567 A
-579 QNLISGIVDAIPML
+579 
-593 LEALPQII
+593 
-601 YSFTTTILENLPSVM
+601 TTT
-616 DSGKQMLRSLI
+616 
-627 DGIVDAIPMLLEAL
+627 
-641 PQIIYSFTTTILENL
+641 
-656 PSVMDSG
+656 
-663 KQMLRSLIDG
+663 
-673 ILQTVSELVENLP
+673 
-686 AVIDAVVSF
+686 
-695 ITDNLPTMMQQ
+695 
-706 GVEIIL
+706 
-712 SIITGILDT
+712 
-721 IPDLISGVGEVVSTI
+721 
-736 INFIS
+736 
-741 ENLPSILKAGIE
+741 
-753 ILKSLISGI
+753 
-762 IQTIP
+762 
-767 DLVANLPKIISAIV
+767 LPKIISGFSTLNAIGSSETTYMAGRQVAAFATTTLPKIISGFSTFFTTLSGGGGVFAALTAAINPVTLAIAGIAAAVGVVVGAFATLWNTSEEFRTNITAIWSQLVTTFQTFTQGIV
-781 DGMGA
+781 DRLNDLGFNFENIGQVIQTAWQALCDFLAPVFEGA
-786 LMGSIVNIGA
+786 FQAVATIFDTITSAILGVLDFFIGVFTGDWEQALNGIKEFWGSIWDGICGIFETIIDTLMGIGDVILNWFGTSWESALNGAKNFFTNIFNGIVSFFQGIPGKMISIGSD
-796 NIVHGIWNGISGAA
+796 IVSGIWNGISGAA

-895 MTYTFGPGSIVIQ
+895 LTYTFGPGSIVIQ

>member
-163 GAIVEGVSGLVDSM
+163 GAIVEVVSGLVDSM
-177 SQLADE
+177 SQLAEE
-183 TREYQRIMGSLEVS
+183 TKEYQKIMGSLEVS
-197 SERAGYSAEETADTY
+197 SEKAGYSAEETADTY

-282 ADVLNWAGTNEDDFN
+282 ADVLNWAGTSEDDFN

-339 NQAAVDFQDTMAEM
+339 NQAAADFQDTMAEM
-353 SERVLPVLT
+353 SERLSPVLT
-362 SVKQGITD
+362 AVQNGINQ
-370 LLNSLLEVVDGG
+370 LLGSLLDM
-382 DFSSFSGVI
+382 
-391 TRGLEQLTETVIP
+391 
-404 SIISFLREAIPKIVE
+404 
-419 VIPEIATAVVKAIS
+419 
-433 SIGGQLL
+433 
-440 AAGISLIEYIA
+440 A
-451 EGIENGLPQ
+451 EGIDFSAVGDSIEAGFSFVIDTILPK
-460 LASSIPHAIETVVG
+460 LRD
-474 SVSNNIPGLL
+474 
-484 EKGVQIANSLI
+484 
-495 NGFISAIPNLI
+495 GFQWILDNREAL
-506 QGLPSIISTISTFV
+506 
-520 TTSIPYFIQAGAQVL
+520 
-535 QNLVSGIVTALPL
+535 VTAL
-548 IIEGLVQVV
+548 IAIGTAVSTYMAGQQVYA
-557 NVIVLFFTEN
+557 F
-567 APQLLEQGIQLV
+567 A
-579 QNLISGIVDAIPML
+579 
-593 LEALPQII
+593 
-601 YSFTTTILENLPSVM
+601 TTT
-616 DSGKQMLRSLI
+616 
-627 DGIVDAIPMLLEAL
+627 
-641 PQIIYSFTTTILENL
+641 
-656 PSVMDSG
+656 
-663 KQMLRSLIDG
+663 
-673 ILQTVSELVENLP
+673 
-686 AVIDAVVSF
+686 
-695 ITDNLPTMMQQ
+695 
-706 GVEIIL
+706 
-712 SIITGILDT
+712 
-721 IPDLISGVGEVVSTI
+721 
-736 INFIS
+736 
-741 ENLPSILKAGIE
+741 
-753 ILKSLISGI
+753 
-762 IQTIP
+762 
-767 DLVANLPKIISAIV
+767 LPKIISGFSTFFTTLSGGGGVFAALTAAINPVTLAIAGIAAAVGVVVGAFATLWNTSEEFRTNIIAIWNQLVTTFQTFTQGIV
-781 DGMGA
+781 DRLNELGFNFENIGQVIQAAWQALCDFLAPVFEGA
-786 LMGSIVNIGA
+786 FQAVATIFDTITGAILGVLDFFIGVFTGDWEQALNGIKEFWGSIWDGICGIFETIIDTLMGIGEVILNWFGTTWEDALNSVKDFFTNIWN
-796 NIVHGIWNGISGAA
+796 NIVDFFSGLPGRMADIGYNIVTGIWNGISGAA

-822 NIVNGIKNF
+822 SIVNGIKNF

-881 ALGYGGNTTTDSHN
+881 ALGYSGNTTTDSHN
-895 MTYTFGPGSIVIQ
+895 MTYTFWPGSIVIQ
-908 TQATDGNA
+908 TQATDGNVI
-916 LYRQLMVRMQQEVSR
+916 YRQLMVRMQQEVNR
-931 KEAAYGR
+931 KGAAYGR
-938 V
+938 A

>member
-109 ALGRLQNEAR
+109 ALNRLQGEAK
-119 DTENRINGIDEKP
+119 DTQKRI
-132 IEQVEDAAEDAG
+132 EDVDAG
-144 DALRDAGDDASHFG
+144 PFKKIKNAIIDAGKAFKDASKDASTFG

-197 SERAGYSAEETADTY
+197 SERAGYTAEETADTY

-260 PIDGLAESINETI
+260 TIDGLAEYINETV

-282 ADVLNWAGTNEDDFN
+282 ADVLNWAGTSEDDFN

-339 NQAAVDFQDTMAEM
+339 NQAAADFQDTMAEM
-353 SERVLPVLT
+353 SERISPVLT
-362 SVKQGITD
+362 AVQNGINQ
-370 LLNSLLEVVDGG
+370 LLGSLLDMTEGI
-382 DFSSFSGVI
+382 DFSAVGERVEAGFSFVI
-391 TRGLEQLTETVIP
+391 DTVLP
-404 SIISFLREAIPKIVE
+404 KLRE
-419 VIPEIATAVVKAIS
+419 
-433 SIGGQLL
+433 
-440 AAGISLIEYIA
+440 
-451 EGIENGLPQ
+451 
-460 LASSIPHAIETVVG
+460 
-474 SVSNNIPGLL
+474 
-484 EKGVQIANSLI
+484 
-495 NGFISAIPNLI
+495 GFQWILDNREAL
-506 QGLPSIISTISTFV
+506 
-520 TTSIPYFIQAGAQVL
+520 
-535 QNLVSGIVTALPL
+535 VTALVA
-548 IIEGLVQVV
+548 IGSAISTYMAGQQVYA
-557 NVIVLFFTEN
+557 F
-567 APQLLEQGIQLV
+567 A
-579 QNLISGIVDAIPML
+579 
-593 LEALPQII
+593 
-601 YSFTTTILENLPSVM
+601 TTT
-616 DSGKQMLRSLI
+616 
-627 DGIVDAIPMLLEAL
+627 
-641 PQIIYSFTTTILENL
+641 
-656 PSVMDSG
+656 
-663 KQMLRSLIDG
+663 
-673 ILQTVSELVENLP
+673 
-686 AVIDAVVSF
+686 
-695 ITDNLPTMMQQ
+695 
-706 GVEIIL
+706 
-712 SIITGILDT
+712 
-721 IPDLISGVGEVVSTI
+721 
-736 INFIS
+736 
-741 ENLPSILKAGIE
+741 
-753 ILKSLISGI
+753 
-762 IQTIP
+762 
-767 DLVANLPKIISAIV
+767 LPKIISGFSTFFTTLSGGGGVFAALTAAINPVTLAIAGIAAAVGVVVGAFATLWNTSEEFRANITAVWNQLVTTFQTFTQGIV
-781 DGMGA
+781 DRLNDLGFNFENIGQVIQTAWQALCDFLAPVFEGA
-786 LMGSIVNIGA
+786 FQAVATIFDTITGAILGVLDFFIGVFTGDWEQALNGIKEFWGSIWDGICGIFETIIDTLMGIGEVILNWFGTTWEDALNGVKDFFTNIWN
-796 NIVHGIWNGISGAA
+796 NIVDFFSGLPGRMADIGYNIVTGIWNGISGAA

-822 NIVNGIKNF
+822 SIVSNIKSF

-881 ALGYGGNTTTDSHN
+881 ALGYGGNTTNDSHN

-916 LYRQLMVRMQQEVSR
+916 IYRQLMVRMQQEVSR
-931 KEAAYGR
+931 KGVAYGPA
-938 V
+938 

>member
-440 AAGISLIEYIA
+440 ASWISLIEYIA

-627 DGIVDAIPMLLEAL
+627 DGI
-641 PQIIYSFTTTILENL
+641 
-656 PSVMDSG
+656 
-663 KQMLRSLIDG
+663 
-673 ILQTVSELVENLP
+673 LQTVSELVENLP

-786 LMGSIVNIGA
+786 LMGSIVKIGA

-895 MTYTFGPGSIVIQ
+895 LTYTFGPGSIVIQ

>member
-197 SERAGYSAEETADTY
+197 SERAGYTAEETADTY

-282 ADVLNWAGTNEDDFN
+282 ADVLNWAGTSEDDFN

-320 GLVEA
+320 GLMEA

-339 NQAAVDFQDTMAEM
+339 NQAAADFQDTMAEM
-353 SERVLPVLT
+353 SERLSPVLT
-362 SVKQGITD
+362 AVQNGINQ
-370 LLNSLLEVVDGG
+370 LLGSFLDMTEGI
-382 DFSSFSGVI
+382 DFSAVGDSIEAGFSFVI
-391 TRGLEQLTETVIP
+391 DTILPKLRDGFQWILDN
-404 SIISFLREAIPKIVE
+404 REA
-419 VIPEIATAVVKAIS
+419 
-433 SIGGQLL
+433 L
-440 AAGISLIEYIA
+440 
-451 EGIENGLPQ
+451 
-460 LASSIPHAIETVVG
+460 
-474 SVSNNIPGLL
+474 
-484 EKGVQIANSLI
+484 
-495 NGFISAIPNLI
+495 
-506 QGLPSIISTISTFV
+506 
-520 TTSIPYFIQAGAQVL
+520 
-535 QNLVSGIVTALPL
+535 VTAL
-548 IIEGLVQVV
+548 IAIGSAISTYMAGQQVYA
-557 NVIVLFFTEN
+557 F
-567 APQLLEQGIQLV
+567 A
-579 QNLISGIVDAIPML
+579 
-593 LEALPQII
+593 
-601 YSFTTTILENLPSVM
+601 TTT
-616 DSGKQMLRSLI
+616 
-627 DGIVDAIPMLLEAL
+627 
-641 PQIIYSFTTTILENL
+641 
-656 PSVMDSG
+656 
-663 KQMLRSLIDG
+663 
-673 ILQTVSELVENLP
+673 
-686 AVIDAVVSF
+686 
-695 ITDNLPTMMQQ
+695 
-706 GVEIIL
+706 
-712 SIITGILDT
+712 
-721 IPDLISGVGEVVSTI
+721 
-736 INFIS
+736 
-741 ENLPSILKAGIE
+741 
-753 ILKSLISGI
+753 
-762 IQTIP
+762 
-767 DLVANLPKIISAIV
+767 LPKIISGFSTFFTTLSGGGGVFAALTAAINPVTLAIAGIAAAVGVVVGAFATLWNTSEEFRTNIIAIWNQLVTTFQTFTQGIV
-781 DGMGA
+781 DRLNELGFNFENIGQVIQAAWQALCDFLAPVFEGA
-786 LMGSIVNIGA
+786 FQAVATIFDTITGAILGVLDFFIGVFTGDWEQALNGIKEFWGSIWDGICGIFETIIDTLMGIGEVILNWFGTTWEDALNSVKDFFTNIWN
-796 NIVHGIWNGISGAA
+796 NIVDFFSGLPGRMADIGYNIVTGIWNGISGAA
-810 GWLWNQISGFCS
+810 SWLWNQISGFCS
-822 NIVNGIKNF
+822 NIVNNIKSF

-881 ALGYGGNTTTDSHN
+881 ALGYGGNTTNDSHN
-895 MTYTFGPGSIVIQ
+895 LTYTFGPGSIVIQ
-908 TQATDGNA
+908 TQATDGNVI
-916 LYRQLMVRMQQEVSR
+916 YRQLMVRMQQEVNR
-931 KEAAYGR
+931 KGAAYGR
-938 V
+938 A

>member
-119 DTENRINGIDEKP
+119 GTENRINGIDEKP

-197 SERAGYSAEETADTY
+197 SERAGYTAEETADTY

-282 ADVLNWAGTNEDDFN
+282 ADVLNWAGTSEDDFN

-339 NQAAVDFQDTMAEM
+339 NQAAADFQDTMAEM
-353 SERVLPVLT
+353 SERLSPVLT
-362 SVKQGITD
+362 AVQNGINQ
-370 LLNSLLEVVDGG
+370 LLGSLLDMTEGI
-382 DFSSFSGVI
+382 DFSAVGDSIEAGFSFVI
-391 TRGLEQLTETVIP
+391 DTILPKLRDGFQWILDN
-404 SIISFLREAIPKIVE
+404 REA
-419 VIPEIATAVVKAIS
+419 
-433 SIGGQLL
+433 L
-440 AAGISLIEYIA
+440 
-451 EGIENGLPQ
+451 
-460 LASSIPHAIETVVG
+460 
-474 SVSNNIPGLL
+474 
-484 EKGVQIANSLI
+484 
-495 NGFISAIPNLI
+495 
-506 QGLPSIISTISTFV
+506 
-520 TTSIPYFIQAGAQVL
+520 
-535 QNLVSGIVTALPL
+535 VTAL
-548 IIEGLVQVV
+548 IAIGTAVSTYMAGQQVYA
-557 NVIVLFFTEN
+557 F
-567 APQLLEQGIQLV
+567 A
-579 QNLISGIVDAIPML
+579 
-593 LEALPQII
+593 
-601 YSFTTTILENLPSVM
+601 TTT
-616 DSGKQMLRSLI
+616 
-627 DGIVDAIPMLLEAL
+627 
-641 PQIIYSFTTTILENL
+641 
-656 PSVMDSG
+656 
-663 KQMLRSLIDG
+663 
-673 ILQTVSELVENLP
+673 
-686 AVIDAVVSF
+686 
-695 ITDNLPTMMQQ
+695 
-706 GVEIIL
+706 
-712 SIITGILDT
+712 
-721 IPDLISGVGEVVSTI
+721 
-736 INFIS
+736 
-741 ENLPSILKAGIE
+741 
-753 ILKSLISGI
+753 
-762 IQTIP
+762 
-767 DLVANLPKIISAIV
+767 LPKIISGFSTFFTTLSGGGGVFAALTAAINPVTLAIAGIAAAVGVVVGAFATLWNTSEEFRTNITAIWNQLVTTFQTFTQGIV
-781 DGMGA
+781 DRLNELGFNFENIGQVIQAAWQALCDFLAPVFEGA
-786 LMGSIVNIGA
+786 FQAVATIFDTITSAILGVLDFFIGVFTGDWEQALNGIKEFWGSIWDGICGIFETIIDTLMGIGEVILSWFGTTWEDALNSVKDFFTNIWN
-796 NIVHGIWNGISGAA
+796 NIVDFFSGLPGRMADIGYNIVTGIWNGISGAA

-822 NIVNGIKNF
+822 NIVNGIKSF

-881 ALGYGGNTTTDSHN
+881 ALGYSGNTTTDSHN

-908 TQATDGNA
+908 TQATNGDA
-916 LYRQLMVRMQQEVSR
+916 IYRQLMVRMQQEVNR
-931 KEAAYGR
+931 KGAAYGR
-938 V
+938 A

>member
-183 TREYQRIMGSLEVS
+183 TRDYQRIMGSLEVS

-282 ADVLNWAGTNEDDFN
+282 ADVLNWAGTSEDDFN
-297 AKLENAADSTERANI
+297 DKLENASDSTERANI

-339 NQAAVDFQDTMAEM
+339 NQAAADFQDTMAEM
-353 SERVLPVLT
+353 SERISPVLT
-362 SVKQGITD
+362 AVQNGINQ
-370 LLNSLLEVVDGG
+370 LLGSLLDMTEGI
-382 DFSSFSGVI
+382 DFSAAGDSIEAGFSFVI
-391 TRGLEQLTETVIP
+391 DTILPKLRDGFQWILDN
-404 SIISFLREAIPKIVE
+404 REA
-419 VIPEIATAVVKAIS
+419 
-433 SIGGQLL
+433 L
-440 AAGISLIEYIA
+440 
-451 EGIENGLPQ
+451 
-460 LASSIPHAIETVVG
+460 
-474 SVSNNIPGLL
+474 
-484 EKGVQIANSLI
+484 
-495 NGFISAIPNLI
+495 
-506 QGLPSIISTISTFV
+506 
-520 TTSIPYFIQAGAQVL
+520 
-535 QNLVSGIVTALPL
+535 VTAL
-548 IIEGLVQVV
+548 IAIGSAVTTYMAGQQVAA
-557 NVIVLFFTEN
+557 F
-567 APQLLEQGIQLV
+567 A
-579 QNLISGIVDAIPML
+579 
-593 LEALPQII
+593 
-601 YSFTTTILENLPSVM
+601 TTT
-616 DSGKQMLRSLI
+616 
-627 DGIVDAIPMLLEAL
+627 
-641 PQIIYSFTTTILENL
+641 
-656 PSVMDSG
+656 
-663 KQMLRSLIDG
+663 
-673 ILQTVSELVENLP
+673 
-686 AVIDAVVSF
+686 
-695 ITDNLPTMMQQ
+695 
-706 GVEIIL
+706 
-712 SIITGILDT
+712 
-721 IPDLISGVGEVVSTI
+721 
-736 INFIS
+736 
-741 ENLPSILKAGIE
+741 
-753 ILKSLISGI
+753 
-762 IQTIP
+762 
-767 DLVANLPKIISAIV
+767 LPKIISGFSTFFTTLSGGGGVFAALTAAINPVTLAIAGIAAAVGVVVGAFATLWTTSEEFRTNITAIWSQLVTTFQTFTQGIV
-781 DGMGA
+781 DRLNELGFNFENIGQVIQAAWQALCDFLAPVFEGA
-786 LMGSIVNIGA
+786 FQAVATIFDTITGAILGVLDFFIGVFTGDWEQALNGIKEFWGSIWDGICGIFETIIDTLMGIGEVILSWFGTTWEDALNGVKDFFTNIWNGIVDFFSGLPGRMADIGY
-796 NIVHGIWNGISGAA
+796 NIVTGIWNGISGAA

-822 NIVNGIKNF
+822 SIVSNIKRF

-881 ALGYGGNTTTDSHN
+881 ALGYGGSTTTDSHN

-908 TQATDGNA
+908 TQATNVDA
-916 LYRQLMVRMQQEVSR
+916 IYRQLMVRMQQEVSR

>member
-183 TREYQRIMGSLEVS
+183 TRDYQRIMGSLEVS

-273 QAGQVTGNF
+273 QAGHVTGNF
-282 ADVLNWAGTNEDDFN
+282 ADVLNWAGTSEDDFN
-297 AKLENAADSTERANI
+297 TKLENAADSTERANI

-339 NQAAVDFQDTMAEM
+339 NQAAADFQDTMAEM
-353 SERVLPVLT
+353 SERISPVLT
-362 SVKQGITD
+362 AVQNGINQ
-370 LLNSLLEVVDGG
+370 LLGSLLDMTEGI
-382 DFSSFSGVI
+382 DFSAAGDSIEAGFSFVI
-391 TRGLEQLTETVIP
+391 DTILPKLRDGFQWILDN
-404 SIISFLREAIPKIVE
+404 REA
-419 VIPEIATAVVKAIS
+419 
-433 SIGGQLL
+433 L
-440 AAGISLIEYIA
+440 
-451 EGIENGLPQ
+451 
-460 LASSIPHAIETVVG
+460 
-474 SVSNNIPGLL
+474 
-484 EKGVQIANSLI
+484 
-495 NGFISAIPNLI
+495 
-506 QGLPSIISTISTFV
+506 
-520 TTSIPYFIQAGAQVL
+520 
-535 QNLVSGIVTALPL
+535 VTAL
-548 IIEGLVQVV
+548 IAIGSAVTTYMAGQQVAA
-557 NVIVLFFTEN
+557 F
-567 APQLLEQGIQLV
+567 A
-579 QNLISGIVDAIPML
+579 
-593 LEALPQII
+593 
-601 YSFTTTILENLPSVM
+601 TTT
-616 DSGKQMLRSLI
+616 
-627 DGIVDAIPMLLEAL
+627 
-641 PQIIYSFTTTILENL
+641 
-656 PSVMDSG
+656 
-663 KQMLRSLIDG
+663 
-673 ILQTVSELVENLP
+673 
-686 AVIDAVVSF
+686 
-695 ITDNLPTMMQQ
+695 
-706 GVEIIL
+706 
-712 SIITGILDT
+712 
-721 IPDLISGVGEVVSTI
+721 
-736 INFIS
+736 
-741 ENLPSILKAGIE
+741 
-753 ILKSLISGI
+753 
-762 IQTIP
+762 
-767 DLVANLPKIISAIV
+767 LPKIISGFSTFFTTLSGGGGVFAALTAAINPVTLAIAGIAAAVGVVVGAFATLWTTSEEFRTNITAIWSQLVTTFQTFTQGIV
-781 DGMGA
+781 DRLNDLGFNFENIGQVIQTAWQALCDFLAPVFEGA
-786 LMGSIVNIGA
+786 FQAVATIFDTITGAILGVLDFFIGVFTGDWEQALNGIKEFWGSIWDGICGIFETIIDTLMGIGEVILSWFGTTWEDALNGVKDFFTNIWN
-796 NIVHGIWNGISGAA
+796 NIVDFFSGLPGRMADIGYNIVTGIWNGISGAA

-822 NIVNGIKNF
+822 SIVSNIKSF

-851 GIAVGFEDAM
+851 GIAVGFDDAM

-895 MTYTFGPGSIVIQ
+895 LTYTFGPGSIVIQ
-908 TQATDGNA
+908 TQATNGDA
-916 LYRQLMVRMQQEVSR
+916 IYRQLMVRMQQEVIR

>member
-21 KALSGVNRE
+21 KALSGVNKE

-183 TREYQRIMGSLEVS
+183 TRDYQRIMGSLEVS

-339 NQAAVDFQDTMAEM
+339 NQAAADFQDTMAEM
-353 SERVLPVLT
+353 SERLSPVLT
-362 SVKQGITD
+362 AVQNGINQLLGSVLDMTEGI
-370 LLNSLLEVVDGG
+370 
-382 DFSSFSGVI
+382 DFSAVGDSIEAGFSFVI
-391 TRGLEQLTETVIP
+391 DTILPKLRDGFQWILDN
-404 SIISFLREAIPKIVE
+404 REA
-419 VIPEIATAVVKAIS
+419 
-433 SIGGQLL
+433 L
-440 AAGISLIEYIA
+440 
-451 EGIENGLPQ
+451 
-460 LASSIPHAIETVVG
+460 
-474 SVSNNIPGLL
+474 
-484 EKGVQIANSLI
+484 
-495 NGFISAIPNLI
+495 
-506 QGLPSIISTISTFV
+506 
-520 TTSIPYFIQAGAQVL
+520 
-535 QNLVSGIVTALPL
+535 VTAL
-548 IIEGLVQVV
+548 IAIGSSMTTYMAGQQVAA
-557 NVIVLFFTEN
+557 F
-567 APQLLEQGIQLV
+567 A
-579 QNLISGIVDAIPML
+579 
-593 LEALPQII
+593 
-601 YSFTTTILENLPSVM
+601 TTT
-616 DSGKQMLRSLI
+616 
-627 DGIVDAIPMLLEAL
+627 
-641 PQIIYSFTTTILENL
+641 
-656 PSVMDSG
+656 
-663 KQMLRSLIDG
+663 
-673 ILQTVSELVENLP
+673 
-686 AVIDAVVSF
+686 
-695 ITDNLPTMMQQ
+695 
-706 GVEIIL
+706 
-712 SIITGILDT
+712 
-721 IPDLISGVGEVVSTI
+721 
-736 INFIS
+736 
-741 ENLPSILKAGIE
+741 
-753 ILKSLISGI
+753 
-762 IQTIP
+762 
-767 DLVANLPKIISAIV
+767 LPKIISGFSTLNAIGSSETTHMAGQQVAAFATTTLPKIISGFSTFFTTLSGGGGVFAALTAAINPVTLAIAGIAAAVGVVVGAFATLWNTSEEFRTNITAIWSQLVTTFQTFTQGIV
-781 DGMGA
+781 DRLNDLGFNFENIGQVIQTAWQALCDFLAPVFEGA
-786 LMGSIVNIGA
+786 FQAVANIFDTITGAILGVLDFFIGVFTGDWEQALNGIKEFWGSIWDGICGIFETIIDTLMGIGEVILSWFGTTWEDALNGVKDFFTNIWNGIVDFFSGLPGRMADIGY
-796 NIVHGIWNGISGAA
+796 NIVTGIWNGISGAA

-822 NIVNGIKNF
+822 SIVNGIKNF

-881 ALGYGGNTTTDSHN
+881 ALGYGGSTTTDSHN

-908 TQATDGNA
+908 TQATNGDA
-916 LYRQLMVRMQQEVSR
+916 IYRQLMVRMQQEVSR

>member
-21 KALSGVNRE
+21 KALSGVNKE

-177 SQLADE
+177 SQLAEE
-183 TREYQRIMGSLEVS
+183 TKEYQKIMGSLEVS
-197 SERAGYSAEETADTY
+197 SEKAGYSAEETADTY

-282 ADVLNWAGTNEDDFN
+282 ADVLNWAGTSEDDFN

-320 GLVEA
+320 GLMEA

-339 NQAAVDFQDTMAEM
+339 NQAAADFQDTMAEM
-353 SERVLPVLT
+353 SERLSPVLT
-362 SVKQGITD
+362 AVQNGINQ
-370 LLNSLLEVVDGG
+370 LLGSFLDMTEGI
-382 DFSSFSGVI
+382 DFSAVGDSIEAGFSFVI
-391 TRGLEQLTETVIP
+391 DTILPKLRDGFQWILDN
-404 SIISFLREAIPKIVE
+404 REA
-419 VIPEIATAVVKAIS
+419 
-433 SIGGQLL
+433 L
-440 AAGISLIEYIA
+440 
-451 EGIENGLPQ
+451 
-460 LASSIPHAIETVVG
+460 
-474 SVSNNIPGLL
+474 
-484 EKGVQIANSLI
+484 
-495 NGFISAIPNLI
+495 
-506 QGLPSIISTISTFV
+506 
-520 TTSIPYFIQAGAQVL
+520 
-535 QNLVSGIVTALPL
+535 VTAL
-548 IIEGLVQVV
+548 IAIGSAISTYMAGQQVYT
-557 NVIVLFFTEN
+557 F
-567 APQLLEQGIQLV
+567 A
-579 QNLISGIVDAIPML
+579 
-593 LEALPQII
+593 
-601 YSFTTTILENLPSVM
+601 TTT
-616 DSGKQMLRSLI
+616 
-627 DGIVDAIPMLLEAL
+627 
-641 PQIIYSFTTTILENL
+641 
-656 PSVMDSG
+656 
-663 KQMLRSLIDG
+663 
-673 ILQTVSELVENLP
+673 
-686 AVIDAVVSF
+686 
-695 ITDNLPTMMQQ
+695 
-706 GVEIIL
+706 
-712 SIITGILDT
+712 
-721 IPDLISGVGEVVSTI
+721 
-736 INFIS
+736 
-741 ENLPSILKAGIE
+741 
-753 ILKSLISGI
+753 
-762 IQTIP
+762 
-767 DLVANLPKIISAIV
+767 LPKIISGFSTFFTTLSGGGGVFAALTAAINPVTLAIAGIAAAVGVVVGAFATLWNTSEEFRTNITAIWNQLVTTFQTFTQGIV
-781 DGMGA
+781 DRLNELGFNFENIGQVIQTAWQALCDFLAPVFEGA
-786 LMGSIVNIGA
+786 FQAVATIFDTITSAILGVLDFFIGVFTGDWEQALNGIKEFWSAIWDGICGIFETIVDTLMGIGEVILSWFGTTWEDALNNAKDFFTNIWN
-796 NIVHGIWNGISGAA
+796 NIVDFFSGLPGRMADIGYNIVAGIWNGISGAA

-822 NIVNGIKNF
+822 SIVSNIKNF

-873 DITTAIPQ
+873 DITTAVPQ
-881 ALGYGGNTTTDSHN
+881 ALGYGGNTTNDSHN
-895 MTYTFGPGSIVIQ
+895 MTYTFWPGSIVIQ

-916 LYRQLMVRMQQEVSR
+916 IYRQLMVRMQQEVSR

>member
-56 QKYELLNDSIES
+56 QKYELLNESIES

-144 DALRDAGDDASHFG
+144 DALRDAGKDASHFG

-282 ADVLNWAGTNEDDFN
+282 ADVLNWAGTSEDDFN

-339 NQAAVDFQDTMAEM
+339 NQAAADFQDTMAEM
-353 SERVLPVLT
+353 SERILPVLT

-404 SIISFLREAIPKIVE
+404 SIVSFLREAIPKIVE
-419 VIPEIATAVVKAIS
+419 VIPEIATAVVKAIF

-440 AAGISLIEYIA
+440 DAGISLIEYIA

-460 LASSIPHAIETVVG
+460 LVSSIPHAIEMVVG
-474 SVSNNIPGLL
+474 SASNNIPELL

-520 TTSIPYFIQAGAQVL
+520 ATSIPYFIQAGAQIL
-535 QNLVSGIVTALPL
+535 QNLVSGIVTAFPL
-548 IIEGLVQVV
+548 IIEGLTQVV
-557 NVIVLFFTEN
+557 DAIVLFFTEN

-593 LEALPQII
+593 LEELPQII
-601 YSFTTTILENLPSVM
+601 YSFTTTIS
-616 DSGKQMLRSLI
+616 
-627 DGIVDAIPMLLEAL
+627 
-641 PQIIYSFTTTILENL
+641 ENL

-686 AVIDAVVSF
+686 SVIDAVVSF
-695 ITDNLPTMMQQ
+695 ITDNLPIMIQQ
-706 GVEIIL
+706 GVEILL

-721 IPDLISGVGEVVSTI
+721 IPDLISGVGEVVSNI

-767 DLVANLPKIISAIV
+767 DLVSNLPKIISAIV

-796 NIVHGIWNGISGAA
+796 DIVRGIWNGISGAA

-866 EIDASMG
+866 EIEASMG
-873 DITTAIPQ
+873 DIITAIPQ

-908 TQATDGNA
+908 TQATNGDA
-916 LYRQLMVRMQQEVSR
+916 IYRQLMVRMQQEVSR